1 MQEAAGLTI
10 QKNLSGWPAV
20 QRRRPMIRMP
30 RKGWVNAPRVT
41 QPDKKEQAAAAC
53 PRKGRQ
59 RRPHPVTARLVHS
72 QAESAI
78 SRSRIAT
85 IFSMEVFGRDAS
97 THDSHHYN
105 NSTALSRSVAN
116 DKTSLDSIGASTIV
130 RITNRTA
137 SVNTG
142 GPGFGYV
149 GDSAATCMSPDVGVS
164 NALQRVILLVSQV
177 PPACRTDLL
186 HVAEAARPACFFRRH
201 FVSIFKQ

>member
-1 MQEAAGLTI
+1 M
-10 QKNLSGWPAV
+10 
-20 QRRRPMIRMP
+20 QRRRPMIRKS

-59 RRPHPVTARLVHS
+59 RRPHPVAARLVHS

-85 IFSMEVFGRDAS
+85 IFSVEAFGRDAS

-116 DKTSLDSIGASTIV
+116 DKASLDSIGASTMV
-130 RITNRTA
+130 RITNRMV
-137 SVNTG
+137 SVNTER
-142 GPGFGYV
+142 PEFGYV
-149 GDSAATCMSPDVGVS
+149 GDSVAVCRSPDVGVS
-164 NALQRVILLVSQV
+164 NALQRVILLVSQA

-186 HVAEAARPACFFRRH
+186 HVPDAAGPGCLFRRH
-201 FVSIFKQ
+201 FVSIF

>member
-1 MQEAAGLTI
+1 
-10 QKNLSGWPAV
+10 
-20 QRRRPMIRMP
+20 MP
-30 RKGWVNAPRVT
+30 RKGWANAPRVT
-41 QPDKKEQAAAAC
+41 QPDRKEQAAAAC

-59 RRPHPVTARLVHS
+59 RRLHPVAARLVHS
-72 QAESAI
+72 QTESAI

-85 IFSMEVFGRDAS
+85 IFSMEAFSRDAS

-116 DKTSLDSIGASTIV
+116 DTASLDSIGASSMV

-137 SVNTG
+137 SVKTQ

-149 GDSAATCMSPDVGVS
+149 GDLAALCMSPDVGVS

-177 PPACRTDLL
+177 PPACRSALPHIPET
-186 HVAEAARPACFFRRH
+186 ARLGCFFGRH
-201 FVSIFKQ
+201 FVAIFKQ